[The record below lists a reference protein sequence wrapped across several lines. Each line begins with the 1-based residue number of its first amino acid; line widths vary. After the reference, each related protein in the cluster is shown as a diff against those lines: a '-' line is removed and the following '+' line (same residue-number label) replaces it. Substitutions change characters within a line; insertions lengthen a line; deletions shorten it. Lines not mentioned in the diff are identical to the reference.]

1 MYTAAQ
7 IAQFLGGRVEGDAQA
22 KIWKPAKIEE
32 GEPGAISFLGNHK
45 YEDYFYTCTSSVIL
59 VAEDFLPKRPYSATL
74 IRVKDVY
81 AAVSQLLQQFEQAQ
95 RSAQGSGGIHPQA
108 YVHPTAQVAAS
119 AQIAPFVYVGEGAQ
133 VGEDVVLHAQV
144 YVGDRAVIG
153 AGTVLHSGVK
163 VYRDCL
169 IGARCIVHAGA
180 VIGADGF
187 GFAPQADGSYQKI
200 PHLGIVEVQ
209 DEVEIGANT
218 CIDRATM
225 GKTVIETG
233 AKLDNLIQ
241 IAHNVVVGAHT
252 VIAAQA
258 AIAGSAKI
266 GRYCMIGGQ
275 SGIVG
280 HVQIADGVRIQGQS
294 GIDKSIETPKMAVY
308 GSPALPYTSFL
319 RSYSLFK
326 DLPQLEKRLRKVEA
340 ELKREE

>member
-1 MYTAAQ
+1 
-7 IAQFLGGRVEGDAQA
+7 
-22 KIWKPAKIEE
+22 
-32 GEPGAISFLGNHK
+32 
-45 YEDYFYTCTSSVIL
+45 
-59 VAEDFLPKRPYSATL
+59 
-74 IRVKDVY
+74 
-81 AAVSQLLQQFEQAQ
+81 
-95 RSAQGSGGIHPQA
+95 
-108 YVHPTAQVAAS
+108 
-119 AQIAPFVYVGEGAQ
+119 
-133 VGEDVVLHAQV
+133 
-144 YVGDRAVIG
+144 
-153 AGTVLHSGVK
+153 
-163 VYRDCL
+163 
-169 IGARCIVHAGA
+169 
-180 VIGADGF
+180 
-187 GFAPQADGSYQKI
+187 
-200 PHLGIVEVQ
+200 
-209 DEVEIGANT
+209 
-218 CIDRATM
+218 M